1 MSRNRQIFLVVVVV
15 LAFVLQLSVMPQ
27 FKLLGVQPDLILVV
41 AIVVAVQDGPV
52 AGAVVGFFG
61 GLLQDIASPQV
72 MGVSAL
78 TKTLAAFMAG
88 MLKDFFMTY
97 SILLPVLLV
106 FFMTFF
112 ELLLHQGVL
121 VVLGQE
127 QLPPLRAGAIFAA
140 SLYNVLA
147 VLVIYPLLRRFR
159 FPDKEESLTLAK
171 ANVNRG

>member
-1 MSRNRQIFLVVVVV
+1 MSRNRQLFLFLVVIV
-15 LAFVLQLSVMPQ
+15 AFVLQLSVVPQ

-61 GLLQDIASPQV
+61 GMLQDIASPQV

-78 TKTLAAFMAG
+78 SKTIIAFTAG

-106 FFMTFF
+106 FFLTFL

-127 QLPPLRAGAIFAA
+127 NLPPLKAGPIFAA
-140 SLYNVLA
+140 AMYNLLA
-147 VLVIYPLLRRFR
+147 VFVIYPLLRRFR
-159 FPDKEESLTLAK
+159 FPEKEESLVLTRK
-171 ANVNRG
+171 A

>member
-1 MSRNRQIFLVVVVV
+1 MSRNREIFLFIVVVI
-15 LAFVLQLSVMPQ
+15 AFILQLSVMPQ

-52 AGAVVGFFG
+52 EGAIIGFLG
-61 GLLQDIASPQV
+61 GMLQDIASPQV

-78 TKTLAAFMAG
+78 SKALAAFLAG
-88 MLKDFFMTY
+88 VLKDFFMTY

-106 FFMTFF
+106 FMLSFF

-127 QLPPLRAGAIFAA
+127 QLPPVRAGALFAI
-140 SLYNVLA
+140 SLYNVIA

-159 FPDKEESLTLAK
+159 FPEKEESFTLAGGSRR
-171 ANVNRG
+171 A

>member
-1 MSRNRQIFLVVVVV
+1 VSRNRQIFLFIVVVV
-15 LAFVLQLSVMPQ
+15 AFVLQLSVMPQ
-27 FKLLGVQPDLILVV
+27 FKLFGVQPDLILVV

-52 AGAVVGFFG
+52 QGAVVGFLG
-61 GLLQDIASPQV
+61 GMLLDIASPQV

-78 TKTLAAFMAG
+78 TKALAAFLAG

-106 FFMTFF
+106 FILSFV

-127 QLPPLRAGAIFAA
+127 QLPPLRAAALFAI

-147 VLVIYPLLRRFR
+147 VMVIYPLLRRFQ
-159 FPDKEESLTLAK
+159 FPEKEEAFSMTGGSRRA
-171 ANVNRG
+171 